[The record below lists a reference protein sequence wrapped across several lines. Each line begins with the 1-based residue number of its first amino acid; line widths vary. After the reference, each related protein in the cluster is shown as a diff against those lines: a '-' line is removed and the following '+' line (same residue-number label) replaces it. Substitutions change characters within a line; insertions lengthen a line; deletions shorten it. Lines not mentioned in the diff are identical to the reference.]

1 MDYNYPD
8 DSYTLH
14 TDAYEL
20 SMMQTYYK
28 KGVGQPEGGL

>member
-14 TDAYEL
+14 TDAYNEL

-28 KGVGQPEGGL
+28 KGLAN